1 MEELVK
7 SDNASFEELETLR
20 NQLSIAKKQNND
32 YEDQLQVQTINEL
45 VFLFV
50 IRR

>member
-7 SDNASFEELETLR
+7 SDNASFDELEALQ

-45 VFLFV
+45 FFLFV